1 MLKAMALISCIF
13 LLFPFSARA
22 QEAKSG
28 EPQHVHL
35 SFVPESQT
43 IVPGKSFRV
52 AVIQTIDPHWHTYW
66 RNPGDSGTAMKISW
80 TLPPGFRAEAMEW
93 PVPDRV
99 PAGPLV
105 NFGYSGKAVFL
116 QNFTAPKTLPSGPL
130 TFTADVELLV
140 CRDICIPEI
149 SRHSFTIG
157 GEGGAVADAALFAQ
171 AARALPARV
180 PVQARYH
187 EQGED
192 LVLHLESA
200 DSSVMNALRMGSAD
214 LFPEEWGVIDNP
226 EKTRVTSDKNTITL
240 LHRRGIRSLG
250 EISILRAVIAFPDGG
265 GGRRGIEIEASVDPD
280 AAAGPGNAGEKSV
293 GPEGGE
299 VSAPSS
305 ASSSSSSSTP
315 SPSLSSGASGAGG
328 ARGASFLTALFFAFL
343 GGIVLNLMPCVF
355 PILSIKAL
363 GLVQLAHKH
372 PERARAHGV
381 AYAGGVVVSFLVVAG
396 ILIAL
401 RAAGAAV
408 GWGFQL
414 QNPLVVT
421 VLSFLLFGIGLNLLG
436 MFEVSLRLPRALH
449 KHVSADRQ
457 GLSGSF
463 LTGVLATLVAT
474 PCTAPFMGVAVG
486 YAAVH
491 SAPVSL
497 SVFAVLG
504 LGLAVPYLALSF
516 APALQRALP
525 RPGAWMVTFRQF
537 LAFPMFG
544 SAAWLVWVLAQQTD
558 DIGVLGA
565 LGGMIA
571 LAFGVWSLHLPA
583 KTEKAAWVLRV
594 VAALSFVVTIES
606 ALWIARAA
614 PQGEG
619 VRASEDLLSER
630 FGEAFSQE
638 KLGGLLAGP
647 DPVFVEMTAAWCITC
662 KVNHRI
668 AIDIFPTRDL
678 FERHHVR
685 YLVGDWTN
693 ADAEITAYL
702 ESFGRAGVPLY
713 VWYGPPDA
721 AGRRPE
727 PVVLPQ
733 ILTPDLIQ
741 ETVEPEE

>member
-13 LLFPFSARA
+13 LLFPFSVRA
-22 QEAKSG
+22 QETKSG

-43 IVPGKSFRV
+43 ILPGKSFRV

-93 PVPDRV
+93 PVPERV

-116 QNFTAPKTLPSGPL
+116 QNFTAPKALPSGPL

-171 AARALPARV
+171 AAKDQPARI

-187 EQGED
+187 EQGGD

-240 LHRRGIRSLG
+240 LHRRGIRSLD
-250 EISILRAVIAFPDGG
+250 EISVLRAVIAFPDGG
-265 GGRRGIEIEASVDPD
+265 GGRRGIEIEASADPD
-280 AAAGPGNAGEKSV
+280 AAAGHGDSGEKPV
-293 GPEGGE
+293 GPEGEGKRDA
-299 VSAPSS
+299 SL
-305 ASSSSSSSTP
+305 SSSSSEA
-315 SPSLSSGASGAGG
+315 LSSVTGQGGGGLGGESGAGS
-328 ARGASFLTALFFAFL
+328 ARGAGFLTALFFAFL
-343 GGIVLNLMPCVF
+343 GGIILNLMPCVF

-381 AYAGGVVVSFLVVAG
+381 AYAGGVVISFLAVAG
-396 ILIAL
+396 MLIAL

-421 VLSFLLFGIGLNLLG
+421 ALSFLLFGIGLNLLG
-436 MFEVSLRLPRALH
+436 MFEVSIRLPRALH
-449 KHVSADRQ
+449 KHVSGDRQ

-497 SVFAVLG
+497 GVFAVLG
-504 LGLAVPYLALSF
+504 LGLAVP
-516 APALQRALP
+516 
-525 RPGAWMVTFRQF
+525 
-537 LAFPMFG
+537 FG
-544 SAAWLVWVLAQQTD
+544 GFV
-558 DIGVLGA
+558 
-565 LGGMIA
+565 
-571 LAFGVWSLHLPA
+571 
-583 KTEKAAWVLRV
+583 VLR
-594 VAALSFVVTIES
+594 SN
-606 ALWIARAA
+606 
-614 PQGEG
+614 P
-619 VRASEDLLSER
+619 
-630 FGEAFSQE
+630 
-638 KLGGLLAGP
+638 
-647 DPVFVEMTAAWCITC
+647 
-662 KVNHRI
+662 
-668 AIDIFPTRDL
+668 
-678 FERHHVR
+678 
-685 YLVGDWTN
+685 
-693 ADAEITAYL
+693 
-702 ESFGRAGVPLY
+702 
-713 VWYGPPDA
+713 
-721 AGRRPE
+721 
-727 PVVLPQ
+727 
-733 ILTPDLIQ
+733 
-741 ETVEPEE
+741 